1 MVDKHFFYLFYL
13 FDWLCMK
20 AACFI
25 RRAPVKYGKVFM
37 NLSTL
42 GKTEVNISWIC
53 NIFHPVILFISLL
66 SDNYLHK
73 EEKLKTHLSLFYLLG
88 LAQRGKKKSEIAGR
102 NTIWQNTLRK
112 QCFMCMWSFPMSW
125 GWEAS
130 PHLLPSVCF
139 ISWAEIEL
147 TSWYKVKWVWCQF
160 STEVRTEREG

>member
-25 RRAPVKYGKVFM
+25 RRAPVKYGKVFL

-112 QCFMCMWSFPMSW
+112 QCFMCMWSFPHEPRMRSFTSSPPVCLLHFLSW
-125 GWEAS
+125 NRIDFLIQG
-130 PHLLPSVCF
+130 
-139 ISWAEIEL
+139 
-147 TSWYKVKWVWCQF
+147 
-160 STEVRTEREG
+160 